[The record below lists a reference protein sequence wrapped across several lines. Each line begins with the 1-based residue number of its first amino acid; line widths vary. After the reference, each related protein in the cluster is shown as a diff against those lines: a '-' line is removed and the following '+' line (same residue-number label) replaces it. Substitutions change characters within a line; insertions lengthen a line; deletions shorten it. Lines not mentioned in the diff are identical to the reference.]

1 MVGTDSEIIS
11 HRLTRAYE
19 TLEEARLMAV
29 AQRWNATVNR
39 LYYSC
44 FYAVSALLLTKG
56 LQSSKHSGVRGL
68 LSTHFV
74 RTGLFPKE
82 LAVLYNSLFDTRN
95 ESDYEDFFS
104 ADPDEVLPWL
114 EMTPVF
120 LDQIKQMILLLDH
133 KAL

>member
-1 MVGTDSEIIS
+1 MNGTDEEIIA
-11 HRLTRAYE
+11 HRLIRADE
-19 TLEEARLMAV
+19 TLEEARIMA
-29 AQRWNATVNR
+29 AAGRWNATVNR

-56 LQSSKHSGVRGL
+56 LQSSKHTGVRGL
-68 LSTHFV
+68 FSTHFV

-82 LAVLYNSLFDTRN
+82 LAGLYNSLFDTRN

-114 EMTPVF
+114 EMAP
-120 LDQIKQMILLLDH
+120 ILLN
-133 KAL
+133 KVKQIINN